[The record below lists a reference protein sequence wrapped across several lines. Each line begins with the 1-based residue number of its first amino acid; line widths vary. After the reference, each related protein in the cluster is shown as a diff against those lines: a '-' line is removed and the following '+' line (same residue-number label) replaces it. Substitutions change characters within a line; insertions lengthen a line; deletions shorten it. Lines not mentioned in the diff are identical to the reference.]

1 MMINVFNSK
10 KGNKMISRKFKI
22 SRVFI
27 CLLLAISCLPIT
39 GCLRAEAHR
48 EFPPE
53 EETTEESKPVVDT
66 RPRVALTYDDGPHE
80 KYMDTPSRTKAIVDE
95 LDKYGYHATFFVVG
109 NRVDGSEYSGG
120 AAMVYAAE
128 HGNEIGIHG
137 YTHGVYYDT
146 CSEEEYVYE
155 MQETLKAIQ
164 EKIPNYKVRL
174 MRPVGGKITNAR
186 VEESPYAIIKWNID
200 TLDWELDKP
209 YGDADKIDAI
219 VENALKNVK
228 DGDIILMHDIYNN
241 TYEATVIILQRL
253 NEMGFNVVTVSEL
266 LGDNLQPGVLYEK
279 AP

>member
-1 MMINVFNSK
+1 MFF
-10 KGNKMISRKFKI
+10 RKIKFM
-22 SRVFI
+22 RVFTCVLLI
-27 CLLLAISCLPIT
+27 LTCLLAA
-39 GCLRAEAHR
+39 GCLKAESHR
-48 EFPPE
+48 TSSSTIS
-53 EETTEESKPVVDT
+53 ETTAPTSPTPEVDT

-80 KYMDTPSRTKAIVDE
+80 KYMDTPSRTKLIVDE

-109 NRVDGSEYSGG
+109 NRVDGTEYNGG

-137 YTHGVYYDT
+137 YTHGVYYDE
-146 CSEEEYVYE
+146 CSDAEYEYE
-155 MQETLKAIQ
+155 MRKTVEAIQ
-164 EKIPNYKVRL
+164 GKLPGYEVRV
-174 MRPVGGKITNAR
+174 MRPVGGWISDAR
-186 VEESPYAIIKWNID
+186 VEESPYAIVKWNVD
-200 TLDWELDKP
+200 TLDWNLNTP

-219 VENALKNVK
+219 VENALKNIK

-266 LGDNLQPGVLYEK
+266 LGDDLQAGVLYER

>member
-1 MMINVFNSK
+1 M
-10 KGNKMISRKFKI
+10 
-22 SRVFI
+22 RVFTCVLLI
-27 CLLLAISCLPIT
+27 LTCLLAA
-39 GCLRAEAHR
+39 GCLKAESHR
-48 EFPPE
+48 TSSSTIS
-53 EETTEESKPVVDT
+53 ETTAPTSPTPEVDT

-80 KYMDTPSRTKAIVDE
+80 KYMDTPSRTKLIVDE

-109 NRVDGSEYSGG
+109 NRVDGTVYNGG

-137 YTHGVYYDT
+137 YTHGVYYDE
-146 CSEEEYVYE
+146 CSDAEYEYE
-155 MQETLKAIQ
+155 MRKTVEAIQ
-164 EKIPNYKVRL
+164 GKLPGYEVRV
-174 MRPVGGKITNAR
+174 MRPVGGWISDAR
-186 VEESPYAIIKWNID
+186 VEESSYAIVKWNVD
-200 TLDWELDKP
+200 TLDWNLNTP

-219 VENALKNVK
+219 VENALKNIK

-266 LGDNLQPGVLYEK
+266 LGDNLQAGVLYER

>member
-1 MMINVFNSK
+1 
-10 KGNKMISRKFKI
+10 MISRKFKI

-48 EFPPE
+48 EFPQ
-53 EETTEESKPVVDT
+53 ETTPEPSAPVVDT

-137 YTHGVYYDT
+137 YTHDANYAD
-146 CSEEEYVYE
+146 CSDEIFEYE
-155 MQETLKAIQ
+155 MNETLKAIQ
-164 EKIPNYKVRL
+164 SKLPEYEVRV
-174 MRPVGGKITNAR
+174 MRPVGGSISQKR
-186 VEESPYAIIKWNID
+186 VSESPYAVIQWSVD
-200 TLDWELDKP
+200 TFDYKNKYDE
-209 YGDADKIDAI
+209 GDPQKINTI
-219 VENALKNVK
+219 VEQALANIK

-241 TYEATVIILQRL
+241 TYEATVIILARL
-253 NEMGFNVVTVSEL
+253 NEMGYNVVSVSEL
-266 LGDNLQPGVLYEK
+266 LGDDLQPGIEVYSK
-279 AP
+279 Q

>member
-1 MMINVFNSK
+1 M
-10 KGNKMISRKFKI
+10 
-22 SRVFI
+22 RVFTCVLLI
-27 CLLLAISCLPIT
+27 LTCLLAA
-39 GCLRAEAHR
+39 GCLKAESHR
-48 EFPPE
+48 TSSSTIS
-53 EETTEESKPVVDT
+53 ETTAPTSPTPEVDT

-80 KYMDTPSRTKAIVDE
+80 KYMDTPSRTKLIVDE

-109 NRVDGSEYSGG
+109 NRVDGTEYNGG

-137 YTHGVYYDT
+137 YTHGVYYDE
-146 CSEEEYVYE
+146 CSDAEYEYE
-155 MQETLKAIQ
+155 MRKTVEAIQ
-164 EKIPNYKVRL
+164 GKLPGYEVRV
-174 MRPVGGKITNAR
+174 MRPVGGWISDAR
-186 VEESPYAIIKWNID
+186 VEESPYAIVKWNVD
-200 TLDWELDKP
+200 TLDWNLNTP

-219 VENALKNVK
+219 VENALKNIK

-266 LGDNLQPGVLYEK
+266 LGDDLQAGVLYER